1 MTNRIVLGVVVVAVT
16 FYVAMLTIMGVA
28 FITGGGLGIVLGIG
42 TLALMATSVW
52 SVARELRFGVES
64 TRLARMIVEQDGVP
78 LDTVP
83 RDEHGRVDAAA
94 AQIEWQRRKA
104 LVDAAPDD
112 WRAWFLLGIAYDN
125 ARDRRQARAA
135 IRRAIGLQRGR
146 GGAAA

>member
-1 MTNRIVLGVVVVAVT
+1 MSNRIVLGVLLLAVT

-28 FITGGGLGIVLGIG
+28 FIAGGGIGIALGIG

-52 SVARELRFGVES
+52 AVVRELRFGVES
-64 TRLARMIVEQDGVP
+64 TRLAREIVERDGVP

-83 RDEHGRVDAAA
+83 RDAEGRIDASAA
-94 AQIEWQRRKA
+94 EIEWQRRKA

-112 WRAWFLLGIAYDN
+112 WRAWFLLGVAYDN

-135 IRRAIGLQRGR
+135 IRRAIALQRGR
-146 GGAAA
+146 DIRA